1 MGCCDTGAVDVL
13 RVTDVPAAVDARFVE
28 RVEARLRESSP
39 AAGPR
44 WPSSPRTGRRS
55 SRRSAASS
63 TRGKRLRPLF
73 CRWGYRAAA
82 PAGEEEPDGL
92 VRAAA
97 AVELLHTF
105 AVIHDDVIDRSRLR
119 RGVPTS
125 PRQLAGAGGSEPEA
139 EHRGRAA
146 AVLAGDLCAVLAEAL
161 LAGCGLPGDRVLAA
175 LEQFDRSRVEAVTG
189 QFLDLLATGA
199 SAEAPE
205 EGRARLTSALKS
217 GSYTVVGPLRVGA
230 ALGGASDE
238 VHRVL
243 EAYGRPL
250 GEAFQLR
257 DDVLG
262 TFGEPAATG
271 KDRDGDIREGK
282 RTVLVAAAWRLGS
295 PGERDRLTW
304 GLGRPDLPA
313 GEVDAIRDLF
323 RTTGALA
330 ATLALI
336 DGLAATARGML
347 GPPLPDEVASSLD
360 QLAGLVALRDA

>member
-1 MGCCDTGAVDVL
+1 VDVL
-13 RVTDVPAAVDARFVE
+13 GATDVPAAVDARFAE
-28 RVEARLRESSP
+28 RVEARLGEELARRRAEVADLAP
-39 AAGPR
+39 QGAALVDEI
-44 WPSSPRTGRRS
+44 RRLVE
-55 SRRSAASS
+55 AG
-63 TRGKRLRPLF
+63 GKRLRPLF
-73 CRWGYRAAA
+73 CRWGYRAALQPPA
-82 PAGEEEPDGL
+82 PEPDGL

-97 AVELLHTF
+97 ALELLHTF

-119 RGVPTS
+119 RGAPTS
-125 PRQLAGAGGSEPEA
+125 PRQLAGDDGSGPDA

-146 AVLAGDLCAVLAEAL
+146 ALLAGDLCAVLAEAL

-189 QFLDLLATGA
+189 QYLDLLGTGPVTG
-199 SAEAPE
+199 EAPD
-205 EGRARLTSALKS
+205 EGWARLTASLKS

-230 ALGGASDE
+230 ALGGGSDE
-238 VHRVL
+238 VHLVL

-262 TFGEPAATG
+262 TFGDPAATG

-295 PGERDRLTW
+295 PAERELLAR
-304 GLGRPDLPA
+304 GLARPDLPA
-313 GEVDAIRDLF
+313 VEVEAIRDLF

-336 DGLAATARGML
+336 DGLAATARAAL
-347 GPPLPDEVASSLD
+347 DSPLPEEVAASLD
-360 QLAGLVALRDA
+360 RLAGLVALRDA

>member
-1 MGCCDTGAVDVL
+1 
-13 RVTDVPAAVDARFVE
+13 VE
-28 RVEARLRESSP
+28 RVETLLGDELARRRTEVAGLAP
-39 AAGPR
+39 DGAALVDEI
-44 WPSSPRTGRRS
+44 RRLVE
-55 SRRSAASS
+55 AG
-63 TRGKRLRPLF
+63 GKRLRPLF

-82 PAGEEEPDGL
+82 PAGEDEPDGL

-119 RGVPTS
+119 RGAPTTS
-125 PRQLAGAGGSEPEA
+125 RQLAGADGPEA

-146 AVLAGDLCAVLAEAL
+146 AVLAGDLCAVFAEAL
-161 LAGCGLPGDRVLAA
+161 LAGCGLPEGRVLAA
-175 LEQFDRSRVEAVTG
+175 LEHFDRSRVEAVTG
-189 QFLDLLATGA
+189 QYLDLLGTGVGV
-199 SAEAPE
+199 EVPD
-205 EGRARLTSALKS
+205 EGRARLTSSLKS

-238 VHRVL
+238 VHHVL

-262 TFGEPAATG
+262 TFGDPAATG

-295 PGERDRLTW
+295 AGERDLLAR

-313 GEVDAIRDLF
+313 DEVEAIREVF

-330 ATLALI
+330 ATLGLI
-336 DGLAATARGML
+336 DGLAATARAAL
-347 GPPLPDEVASSLD
+347 GPPMPDEVASSLD
-360 QLAGLVALRDA
+360 RLAGLVALRDA